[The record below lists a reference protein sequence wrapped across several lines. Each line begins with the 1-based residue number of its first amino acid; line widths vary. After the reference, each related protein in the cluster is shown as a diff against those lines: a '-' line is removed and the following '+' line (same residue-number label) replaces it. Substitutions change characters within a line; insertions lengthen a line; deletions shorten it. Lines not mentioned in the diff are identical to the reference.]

1 MTVFGAADGA
11 RPAGF
16 RPEQGVPAP
25 RRPGQQAVSGRI
37 DIRNTMLRAMF
48 CAAAFAVPLSA
59 AAFTGADLDRL
70 CAKTDVKSR
79 ASCAAYI
86 EGAADGVYN
95 TIDAIG
101 GTTGPRVGQYFC
113 LPPDIRAQ
121 QMTDAVRKYIA
132 ENPKLADYN
141 ASTAVSLGLG
151 KAFPCRSGN

>member
-1 MTVFGAADGA
+1 
-11 RPAGF
+11 
-16 RPEQGVPAP
+16 
-25 RRPGQQAVSGRI
+25 
-37 DIRNTMLRAMF
+37 MLRALF
-48 CAAAFAVPLSA
+48 CTAALAVPLTA
-59 AAFTGADLDRL
+59 AAFTSSDLDRL

-113 LPPDIRAQ
+113 LPPEARSQ
-121 QMTDAVRKYIA
+121 QLTDAVRKYIA
-132 ENPKLADYN
+132 DNPNVAGYN

-151 KAFPCRSGN
+151 KAFPCKSGS

>member
-1 MTVFGAADGA
+1 
-11 RPAGF
+11 
-16 RPEQGVPAP
+16 
-25 RRPGQQAVSGRI
+25 
-37 DIRNTMLRAMF
+37 MLRAMF

-151 KAFPCRSGN
+151 KAFPCRAAADRCRVRAHAPPGQRRRIQHEASRLITEASGRR

>member
-1 MTVFGAADGA
+1 MREDG
-11 RPAGF
+11 RQVAGVV
-16 RPEQGVPAP
+16 RGLY
-25 RRPGQQAVSGRI
+25 RRR
-37 DIRNTMLRAMF
+37 
-48 CAAAFAVPLSA
+48 
-59 AAFTGADLDRL
+59 
-70 CAKTDVKSR
+70 
-79 ASCAAYI
+79 
-86 EGAADGVYN
+86 ADGVYN